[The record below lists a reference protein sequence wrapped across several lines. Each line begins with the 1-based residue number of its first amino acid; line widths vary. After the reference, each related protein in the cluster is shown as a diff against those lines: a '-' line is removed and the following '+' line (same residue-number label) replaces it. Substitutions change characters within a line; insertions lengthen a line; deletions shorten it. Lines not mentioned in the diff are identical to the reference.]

1 MKICFTGDLFL
12 GGDLLNKDATNII
25 NVNSFKNSDRRI
37 INLEQAISDS
47 DYIENKCTLFTGS
60 SSINQLKELKIDAV
74 NIANNHIQDK
84 GKGGINETREHLLN
98 NEIGVFGAG
107 KNLAD
112 SLVDNDYEEI
122 KDANLSFHTN
132 ECKSC
137 DYSEN
142 VGNEFIDSIAR
153 LNEFYINL

>member
-37 INLEQAISDS
+37 VNLEQAISDS

-84 GKGGINETREHLLN
+84 GIEGINETKEHLLN
-98 NEIGVFGAG
+98 NQIGVFGAG

-112 SLVDNDYEEI
+112 SKTKFLLDENLVLFGY
-122 KDANLSFHTN
+122 
-132 ECKSC
+132 C
-137 DYSEN
+137 DYDKKNNEVNNEN
-142 VGNEFIDSIAR
+142 CK
-153 LNEFYINL
+153 